1 LLILEL
7 STSQE
12 IKIVLFFCFA
22 SSVSLLKSIGDHRGE
37 LPYSFFPVL
46 PMLISLPLTL
56 KIVELTILELSDR
69 ACWSLVKLPYV
80 SMSLIDANFFS
91 RTTQEICSC

>member
-22 SSVSLLKSIGDHRGE
+22 SLVSLLKSIGDHRGE
-37 LPYSFFPVL
+37 LPYYFFPCITNVD
-46 PMLISLPLTL
+46 LIAVDP
-56 KIVELTILELSDR
+56 E
-69 ACWSLVKLPYV
+69 
-80 SMSLIDANFFS
+80 NG
-91 RTTQEICSC
+91 